1 MQAPPK
7 MLIPVLTL
15 SNFLIGVG
23 AFIIIGMLEP
33 LGADLNITPAHA
45 GQLLTV
51 YALAYSVLSPVL
63 VAVTGRIGRRRV
75 MALGLSLFGLA
86 ALMSALAPS
95 MLVLNMARVVAAA
108 GAGLFTP
115 VAAATA
121 AALFPPHQ
129 RARVLAMVFFGF
141 SVAQVLGV
149 PAGSYIAYTFGWRWG
164 FWCVVALALPCIV
177 MIWRHVP
184 AGLKFQPI
192 TLGDLGEVL
201 RNLRMI
207 FALLFTSTFLGAT
220 YILYTYMAPLLSET
234 MGYGRDGVTLVL
246 AVSGVGAVIGN
257 LASGILTDRLG
268 WKRTLVAL
276 CLCQIVLLPVY
287 SLLPL
292 SDIMLMGLTTVWAMS
307 GWAFMA
313 AQQTRLIGLAG
324 SQATVVLA
332 LNAAAI
338 YVGAAV
344 GSAIGGWVLL
354 HAGLSALGFA
364 ATIGMTVALA
374 HLLLSAR
381 MSPSAAPTT

>member
-1 MQAPPK
+1 
-7 MLIPVLTL
+7 
-15 SNFLIGVG
+15 
-23 AFIIIGMLEP
+23 
-33 LGADLNITPAHA
+33 
-45 GQLLTV
+45 
-51 YALAYSVLSPVL
+51 
-63 VAVTGRIGRRRV
+63 
-75 MALGLSLFGLA
+75 
-86 ALMSALAPS
+86 
-95 MLVLNMARVVAAA
+95 
-108 GAGLFTP
+108 
-115 VAAATA
+115 
-121 AALFPPHQ
+121 
-129 RARVLAMVFFGF
+129 
-141 SVAQVLGV
+141 
-149 PAGSYIAYTFGWRWG
+149 
-164 FWCVVALALPCIV
+164 

-201 RNLRMI
+201 RDLRMI
-207 FALLFTSTFLGAT
+207 FAVLFTSTFLGAT

-292 SDIMLMGLTTVWAMS
+292 NDVALMGLTTVWAMT

-354 HAGLSALGFA
+354 RAGLSALGLA
-364 ATIGMTVALA
+364 ATIGMVAALA

-381 MSPSAAPTT
+381 MSQSTAPAP

>member
-33 LGADLNITPAHA
+33 LGTDLKITPAHA

-51 YALAYSVLSPVL
+51 YAVAYAVLSPVL

-75 MALGLSLFGLA
+75 MALGLSMFGLA
-86 ALMSALAPS
+86 ALASALAPS
-95 MLVLNMARVVAAA
+95 LLVLNGGRVLAAA

-121 AALFPPHQ
+121 AALFPPEQ

-149 PAGSYIAYTFGWRWG
+149 PAGSWIAYTFGWRWG
-164 FWCVVALALPCIV
+164 FWSVVALALPCIA
-177 MIWRHVP
+177 MIWHHVP
-184 AGLKFQPI
+184 AGLKFQPT
-192 TLGDLGEVL
+192 TLRDLGAVL
-201 RNLRMI
+201 GNLRMI
-207 FALLFTSTFLGAT
+207 LAVLFTSTFLGAT

-246 AVSGVGAVIGN
+246 AVTGVGAVIGN
-257 LASGILTDRLG
+257 LASGLLTDRLG
-268 WKRTLVAL
+268 WRRTLVSL
-276 CLCQIVLLPVY
+276 CICQIILLPVY
-287 SLLPL
+287 SLLPVANVQL
-292 SDIMLMGLTTVWAMS
+292 LALTVIWSMT

-313 AQQTRLIGLAG
+313 AQQSRLIGLAG

-364 ATIGMTVALA
+364 AACGMAVALV

-381 MSPSAAPTT
+381 MSPKVPSTT

>member
-1 MQAPPK
+1 

-33 LGADLNITPAHA
+33 LGADLSVTPAQA

-51 YALAYSVLSPVL
+51 YAMSYAVLSPML
-63 VAVTGRIGRRRV
+63 VAMTGRIGRRRV
-75 MALGLSLFGLA
+75 MALGLSMFALA
-86 ALMSALAPS
+86 ALLSALAPS
-95 MLVLNMARVVAAA
+95 MLMLDAARVLAAA

-121 AALFPPHQ
+121 AALYPPEQ

-164 FWCVVALALPCIV
+164 FWSVVALALPCISL
-177 MIWRHVP
+177 IWIYVP
-184 AGLKFQPI
+184 VGLKFQPV
-192 TLGDLGEVL
+192 TLGDLRSTLG
-201 RNLRMI
+201 NFRMM
-207 FALLFTSTFLGAT
+207 FAVLFTSTFLGAT
-220 YILYTYMAPLLSET
+220 YILFTYMAPVLSET

-246 AVSGVGAVIGN
+246 AVTGVGAVIGN
-257 LASGILTDRLG
+257 LASGLLTDRLG
-268 WKRTLVAL
+268 WLRTLVAL
-276 CLCQIVLLPVY
+276 CLCQIVLLPMF
-287 SLLPL
+287 SLLPMA
-292 SDIMLMGLTTVWAMS
+292 DAALMVLTVLWSMT

-313 AQQTRLIGLAG
+313 AQQSRLVGLAG
-324 SQATVVLA
+324 AQATVVLA

-338 YVGAAV
+338 YVGAAI
-344 GSAIGGWVLL
+344 GSAIGGWVLAR
-354 HAGLSALGFA
+354 AGVTALGIA
-364 ATIGMTVALA
+364 SGCGVAVALA

-381 MSPSAAPTT
+381 MSPKHASAT